1 VAISGLVPRTT
12 PRITP
17 NKRGL
22 LLQLLRLSI
31 VVALVLLLV
40 CVPETDAGYGLPGIT
55 KNLGGN
61 LSNDKSIF
69 LV

>member
-1 VAISGLVPRTT
+1 
-12 PRITP
+12 
-17 NKRGL
+17 
-22 LLQLLRLSI
+22 LQLLRLSI

-55 KNLGGN
+55 KNLGEN